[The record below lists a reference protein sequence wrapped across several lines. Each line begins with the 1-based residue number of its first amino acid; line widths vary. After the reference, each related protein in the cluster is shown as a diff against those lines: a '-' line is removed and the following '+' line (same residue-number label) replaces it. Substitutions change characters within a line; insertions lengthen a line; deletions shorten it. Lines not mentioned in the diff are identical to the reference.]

1 MSRSLQQSLLS
12 LGFLFA
18 TMPISLGTLSA
29 AETND
34 PNTALSSIGS
44 KLDSFSLTDY
54 QGKEWKLAEFDSKKA
69 VVFAFVGT
77 QCPLAQLYSARL
89 VELEKQYRD
98 RGIAFVAVDS
108 NVQDSLAEMAAHAR
122 KFGFEFAF
130 LKDPSQ
136 ELANRMGITRTPEV
150 CVIDAEKTIRYR
162 GRIDDQYGIGY
173 SKEKATSKELVSA
186 LEAIV
191 KKEDIATPTT
201 DASGCLI
208 GRGPRDL
215 AKSESTIT
223 YADQVSRILQSRCV
237 SCHRPGEIGPMDL
250 GNYDDASAWAD
261 MIVEVLDEGRMPPWH
276 ASELYGSFENDRR
289 MPAEE
294 IAAVKNWARAGAVRG
309 DASKEPA
316 PVKYVDGWQLPREPD
331 LVIPMS
337 DKPFDVPARGDVR
350 YQYFVADPKLT
361 QDTWVNGMEIVPGNR
376 SVVHHILVFVR
387 EKGSQKRGLEGERGF
402 LAGYVPG
409 TRAVPMPEGMAKRIP
424 ANSELVFQI
433 HYTPNGT
440 AQSDLSKVGFMTTD
454 SKKITHEVQTTS
466 SVQTNFRIPPRD
478 GDYKTTAMQPEELP
492 NCELI
497 SMSPHMHVRGK
508 SFRYTAVYPDGN
520 REILLDVP
528 KYDFNWQTEYRYG
541 EYKKMPKG
549 TRIFCE
555 AAFDNS
561 TKNLNNPNP
570 DAWVQWGDQTYEEM
584 MIGYFHISV
593 PIDPSLGRAADMKK
607 AGISPP
613 TPSQIFAMLDTDND
627 GKLIR
632 GEVPKRMLP
641 MFDRLDSNKDGVLEK
656 TELPK

>member
-1 MSRSLQQSLLS
+1 MSLSFRQSVLS

-18 TMPISLGTLSA
+18 TIPISLGALSA

-34 PNTALSSIGS
+34 PNATLSSIGS

-69 VVFAFVGT
+69 IVFAFVGT

-191 KKEDIATPTT
+191 KKEVIATPTM

-276 ASELYGSFENDRR
+276 ASELHGSFENDRR

-309 DASKEPA
+309 DASTEPA

-331 LVIPMS
+331 LVIPMR
-337 DKPFDVPARGDVR
+337 DKPFDVPARGEVR

-376 SVVHHILVFVR
+376 SVVHHILIFVR
-387 EKGSQKRGLEGERGF
+387 EKGSQKRGLEAERGF

-440 AQSDLSKVGFMTTD
+440 AQSDLSKVGFMIAD

-541 EYKKMPKG
+541 AYKKMPKG

-593 PIDPSLGRAADMKK
+593 PIDPSLGRAADLKK
-607 AGISPP
+607 AGLSPP

-627 GKLIR
+627 GKLLR
-632 GEVPKRMLP
+632 DEVPKRMLP
-641 MFDRLDSNKDGVLEK
+641 MFDRMDSNKDGIVEK

>member
-1 MSRSLQQSLLS
+1 MNRTFQKYLFSLTFCL
-12 LGFLFA
+12 A
-18 TMPISLGTLSA
+18 TMPNSFSTTI
-29 AETND
+29 AEPNE
-34 PNTALSSIGS
+34 PNTKSTSIGS
-44 KLDSFSLTDY
+44 KLDNFTLTDY
-54 QGKEWKLAEFDSKKA
+54 QGKEWKLTEFESKKA
-69 VVFAFVGT
+69 VVFAFIGT
-77 QCPLAQLYSARL
+77 QCPLAKLYSARL

-108 NVQDSLAEMAAHAR
+108 NVQDSLSEMSAHAR

-150 CVIDAEKTIRYR
+150 CVIDADKTIRYR

-173 SKEKATSKELVSA
+173 SRDKATSKELVSA
-186 LEAIV
+186 LEAIS
-191 KKEDIATPTT
+191 KKEDIATTT
-201 DASGCLI
+201 TTASGCLI

-215 AKSESTIT
+215 ARSESTIT
-223 YADQVSRILQSRCV
+223 YADHVSRILQSRCV

-250 GNYDDASAWAD
+250 GNYEDASAWAD

-276 ASELYGSFENDRR
+276 ASESHGSFENDRR

-294 IAAVKNWARAGAVRG
+294 IAAIRNWARAGAIRG
-309 DASKEPA
+309 DASNEPA
-316 PVKYVDGWQLPREPD
+316 PLKYVDGWQLPREPD

-361 QDTWVNGMEIVPGNR
+361 QDTWVNGMEIIPGNR
-376 SVVHHILVFVR
+376 SVVHHILVFIR
-387 EKGSQKRGLEGERGF
+387 EKGTQKRGLDGERGF

-409 TRAVPMPEGMAKRIP
+409 TRAQPMPEGMGKRIP

-440 AQSDLSKVGFMTTD
+440 AQSDLSKVGFMLAD
-454 SKKITHEVQTTS
+454 PKKITHEVQTTS
-466 SVQTNFRIPPRD
+466 SVQTNFRIPPRE
-478 GDYKTTAMQPEELP
+478 GNYKTTAMQPEELP
-492 NCELI
+492 NCELL

-528 KYDFNWQTEYRYG
+528 KYDFNWQTEYRLSQN
-541 EYKKMPKG
+541 KKIPNG

-561 TKNLNNPNP
+561 NSNLNNPNP

-584 MIGYFHISV
+584 MIGYFHISI
-593 PIDPSLGRAADMKK
+593 PIDPSLGRAPDLKVAR
-607 AGISPP
+607 PQRP
-613 TPSQIFAMLDTDND
+613 TPAQIFAMLDTDND
-627 GKLIR
+627 GKILR
-632 GEVPKRMLP
+632 DEVPKQLIP
-641 MFDRLDSNKDGVLEK
+641 LFDRMDSNKDAVLLK